1 MVATQQVQGKMWYEA
16 KQGMACRFDT
26 SNRWLCLRILS
37 IYEDSNILNIN
48 HTTEATV
55 GMDLTN
61 KAN

>member
-1 MVATQQVQGKMWYEA
+1 MWYEA
-16 KQGMACRFDT
+16 KQGMAYRFDT